1 MGTSFMGY
9 VWQLW
14 GSPLPMQ
21 LMRAILVAAL
31 FEVLLYLVQVR
42 LRRLLAPVM
51 GRDVEADAVLRL
63 ERWRVVVGLPML
75 LTRVV
80 FYAVALAIILR
91 IFRFRADQDLY
102 PVLLGALA
110 LVLVAGR
117 DTLRDMV
124 AGYFI
129 RYDHL
134 FGLGDEITVGEHSG
148 MVSELSLRA
157 TRLRTRDGQEVVI
170 RNALVRTLVHRTGPG
185 RRAAAVTPPPGA

>member
-9 VWQLW
+9 VWRLW

-31 FEVLLYLVQVR
+31 FEALLYLVQVR

-51 GRDVEADAVLRL
+51 GRDAEADAVLRL
-63 ERWRVVVGLPML
+63 ERWRVVVGVPML
-75 LTRVV
+75 LTRVL
-80 FYAVALAIILR
+80 FYTVALAIVLR
-91 IFRFRADQDLY
+91 IFRFRPDQDLY
-102 PVLLGALA
+102 PLLLGGLALA
-110 LVLVAGR
+110 LVAGR

-134 FGLGDEITVGEHSG
+134 FGVGDEIAVGEHSG
-148 MVSELSLRA
+148 MVSEVSLRA
-157 TRLRTRDGQEVVI
+157 TRLRTRDGQEIII
-170 RNALVRTLVHRTGPG
+170 RNGLVRTLVHRTGPG
-185 RRAAAVTPPPGA
+185 RRANAAPPSPGA